1 MPHEASWRSWLARR
15 PVTAEVAGSSP
26 VEVAEASRPGHHG
39 RADSIQGSVAQLVER
54 STENRKVTGSTPV
67 GATAK
72 GPDPTRIRAFVV
84 PGRGGRGPL
93 WWVSGWRRLRP
104 STVGSG
110 VAGTG
115 IDCPGPEAT
124 KMRRRAGAL
133 VRGLGDWYVLWRIRR
148 PLGVAEG
155 HVLMAWARTHRGRCV
170 RAGYQEAVAL
180 RWPACCDRHPRPRG
194 CQPAGGR
201 AEADRREQWGYTIKE
216 CTLPDMICFQPGR
229 GSHKEPGLRFACGS
243 PGRLVS

>member
-1 MPHEASWRSWLARR
+1 MNLRSWGF
-15 PVTAEVAGSSP
+15 ESP
-26 VEVAEASRPGHHG
+26 PAHDTDE
-39 RADSIQGSVAQLVER
+39 
-54 STENRKVTGSTPV
+54 
-67 GATAK
+67 

-110 VAGTG
+110 VAGMG

-133 VRGLGDWYVLWRIRR
+133 VRGLGDWCVLWRIRR

-155 HVLMAWARTHRGRCV
+155 HVLMAWARTHRGRRV
-170 RAGYQEAVAL
+170 RTGHLEAVVL
-180 RWPACCDRHPRPRG
+180 RWPACCDRHPRPRPVPG

-201 AEADRREQWGYTIKE
+201 AEADRRVR
-216 CTLPDMICFQPGR
+216 GR
-229 GSHKEPGLRFACGS
+229 GESVWDRAGQRLWPSVGCCVS
-243 PGRLVS
+243 PLSAP